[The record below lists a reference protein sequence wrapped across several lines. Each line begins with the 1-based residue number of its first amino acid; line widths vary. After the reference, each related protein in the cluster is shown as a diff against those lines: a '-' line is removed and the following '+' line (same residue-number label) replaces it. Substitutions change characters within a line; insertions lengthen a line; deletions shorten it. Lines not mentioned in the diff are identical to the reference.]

1 MDNREIRRRNRKRTI
16 IRRRIFGIV
25 ILLFFIAIIGII
37 ISGLINSTEAKENTQ
52 SEPTVISEEEKLLN
66 EIISKD
72 PIEEFRSK
80 LVSTEDTNLYYEK
93 VLPFRQRRIRDH
105 SMGRIT
111 SQKNLKKQVY
121 LTFDDGPSSEVT
133 DQILD
138 ILKNYN
144 IKATFF
150 VIGQN
155 AQYYPEI
162 LKRIH
167 EEGHSIGIHTYD
179 HNYKKIYSSPDNL
192 QQDIE
197 NCLQEIRDIL
207 GEDFNT
213 NLYRFPGGSYRK
225 NKEIFINRIE
235 EMGLIYYDWNA
246 LNGDAEGKNP
256 SESYLINRFNETSNG
271 YNVILS
277 LMHDT
282 NAKTNTVNSLPEI
295 IERLQSEGYEFKK
308 LGAN

>member
-93 VLPFRQRRIRDH
+93 VLPFRQKRIRDH

-197 NCLQEIRDIL
+197 NCLQGIRDIL

>member
-93 VLPFRQRRIRDH
+93 VLPFRQKRIRDH
-105 SMGRIT
+105 AMGRIT

>member
-93 VLPFRQRRIRDH
+93 VLPFRQKRIRDH
-105 SMGRIT
+105 AMGRIT

-197 NCLQEIRDIL
+197 NCLQGIRDIL

>member
-52 SEPTVISEEEKLLN
+52 NEPTVISEEEKLLN

-93 VLPFRQRRIRDH
+93 VLPFRQKRIRDH

-197 NCLQEIRDIL
+197 NCLQGIRDIL

>member
-37 ISGLINSTEAKENTQ
+37 ISGLINSPEAKENTQ
-52 SEPTVISEEEKLLN
+52 SEPTVISEEEKILN

-93 VLPFRQRRIRDH
+93 VLPFTQRRIRDH

-197 NCLQEIRDIL
+197 NCLQGIRDIL

-235 EMGLIYYDWNA
+235 EMGLIYYDWNV

>member
-37 ISGLINSTEAKENTQ
+37 ISGLINSPEAKENTQ

-197 NCLQEIRDIL
+197 NCLQGIRDIL

>member
-66 EIISKD
+66 EIIFKD

-197 NCLQEIRDIL
+197 NCLQGIRDIL

-235 EMGLIYYDWNA
+235 EMGLIYYDWNV

>member
-93 VLPFRQRRIRDH
+93 VLPFRQKRIRDH

>member
-66 EIISKD
+66 EIIFKD

-197 NCLQEIRDIL
+197 NCLQGIRDIL

>member
-52 SEPTVISEEEKLLN
+52 NEPTVISEEEKLLN

-105 SMGRIT
+105 AMGRIT

-197 NCLQEIRDIL
+197 NCLQGIRDIL

>member
-16 IRRRIFGIV
+16 IRRRVFGIV

-93 VLPFRQRRIRDH
+93 VLPFRQKRIRDH

-197 NCLQEIRDIL
+197 NCLQGIRDIL

>member
-105 SMGRIT
+105 AMGRIT

-197 NCLQEIRDIL
+197 NCLQGIRDIL

>member
-37 ISGLINSTEAKENTQ
+37 ISGLINSPEAKENTQ

-80 LVSTEDTNLYYEK
+80 FVSTEDTNLYYEK

-197 NCLQEIRDIL
+197 NCLQGIRDIL

>member
-105 SMGRIT
+105 AMGRIT

>member
-37 ISGLINSTEAKENTQ
+37 ISGLINSTGAKENTQ

-197 NCLQEIRDIL
+197 NCLQGIRDIL

-235 EMGLIYYDWNA
+235 EMGLIYYDWNV

>member
-105 SMGRIT
+105 AMGRIT

-197 NCLQEIRDIL
+197 NCLQGIRDIL

-235 EMGLIYYDWNA
+235 EMGLIYYDWNV

>member
-197 NCLQEIRDIL
+197 NCLQGIRDIL

-235 EMGLIYYDWNA
+235 EMGLIYYDWNV